1 MVASSGSGSSSR
13 DGAPAVSGR
22 PANIWD
28 VAKAAG
34 VSHQTVSRVLNDSP
48 SVRPATRERVLVAID
63 ELGYRRNPAARALV
77 TRRSQTLG
85 VVSFDT
91 TLYGPASTLYGIEQ
105 SAREAGYFVSVA
117 SLKSI
122 DVMSMRDALERLAEQ
137 SVDGLVVIAPLREAG
152 DALAE
157 LRGKMPVV
165 VVEGGSAPGLASV
178 SVDQVDGGRLA
189 TRHLLEQGAETVH
202 HVSGPADWLESEGRI
217 AGWLEELERAG
228 AAPPELLQGSWSPSS
243 GYSAGRELARMKDVS
258 AVFVA
263 NDQMSLGLLRAFHEE
278 GIRVPQDVLVAG
290 FDDVPEAAYYTPPL
304 TTVRQDF
311 AQVGRRSIQL
321 LLEQIAEGRAHERH
335 AVVPV
340 ELVVRQSSVR
350 SSLQRQHLRAR
361 SSRR

>member
-1 MVASSGSGSSSR
+1 MVASGGRDSSADSVR
-13 DGAPAVSGR
+13 VSGR

-77 TRRSQTLG
+77 TRKSQTLG

-122 DVMSMRDALERLAEQ
+122 DVVSMRDALERLAEQ

-157 LRGKMPVV
+157 LRGKLPVV

-189 TRHLLEQGAETVH
+189 TRHLLEQGAQNVH

-217 AGWLEELERAG
+217 AGWREELAQAG
-228 AAPPELLQGSWSPSS
+228 LEPPELLQGAWSPSS
-243 GYSAGRELARMKDVS
+243 GYAAGRELARMKDVS

-311 AQVGRRSIQL
+311 AQVGRRSIEL
-321 LLEQIAEGRAHERH
+321 LLEQIGEGPGPESH

-340 ELVVRQSSVR
+340 ELIVRQSSVR
-350 SSLQRQHLRAR
+350 SSMQRQHLR
-361 SSRR
+361 SRPAKR